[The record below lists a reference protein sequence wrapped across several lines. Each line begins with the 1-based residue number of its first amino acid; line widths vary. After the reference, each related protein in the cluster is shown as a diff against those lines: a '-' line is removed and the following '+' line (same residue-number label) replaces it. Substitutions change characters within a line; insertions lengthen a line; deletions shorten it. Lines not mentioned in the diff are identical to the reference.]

1 MENPSSDAKKHG
13 GFGKWA
19 VVVGI
24 VIVLNLFFNY
34 AISLVYKEPSYDAY
48 VPPSQVIEPI
58 GDQADCLAVGGQ
70 WTAVPQPQPA
80 SDGKTVSVLGSCDP
94 NYTKE
99 QQFAAAET
107 AYSRN
112 VFIVLVVLGVASLV
126 LGAIFANAV
135 LALAFSWGGVLS
147 LLIAAIRYW
156 GDASG
161 FVKLVVL
168 AAALAALIW
177 VAIRKMG
184 SAK

>member
-1 MENPSSDAKKHG
+1 MENSPAGAKKHG

-19 VVVGI
+19 LVVAI

-34 AISLVYKEPSYDAY
+34 AISLVYKEPSYEAY
-48 VPPSQVIEPI
+48 VPTSQVVQPI

-70 WTAVPQPQPA
+70 WTAVPNPEIS
-80 SDGKTVSVLGSCDP
+80 SDGKTVSMVGSCDP

-99 QQFAAAET
+99 QQYAAAET

-112 VFIVLVVLGVASLV
+112 VFIILVVLGVASLV
-126 LGAIFANAV
+126 LGAVMGSAI
-135 LALAFSWGGVLS
+135 LALALSWGGVLS

-156 GDASG
+156 SDASG

-168 AAALAALIW
+168 AAALAALVW
-177 VAIRKMG
+177 VAVKKMG
-184 SAK
+184 DHT

>member
-1 MENPSSDAKKHG
+1 MENSSSDAKKHG

-34 AISLVYKEPSYDAY
+34 AISLVYKEPSYDAFI
-48 VPPSQVIEPI
+48 PTSQVVEPI
-58 GDQADCLAVGGQ
+58 TNQADCVAVGGQ
-70 WTAVPQPQPA
+70 WTDPDPRYASPDGTPA
-80 SDGKTVSVLGSCDP
+80 IGSCDP

-99 QQFAAAET
+99 QQFTAAEN
-107 AYSRN
+107 AYGRN
-112 VFIVLVVLGVASLV
+112 VFIILVVLGVASLV
-126 LGAIFANAV
+126 LGAIFANAI

-147 LLIAAIRYW
+147 LLIASIRYW
-156 GDASG
+156 SEASG